1 MKNKKAL
8 WRKLKSKVGF
18 TLTELLLTTLIL
30 LMVSSV
36 VAVGV
41 PTAANAYFKV
51 IDAAN
56 AQILLSTTVT
66 KLKNELSLANFVSGG
81 GNSIVYNT
89 NGIKKTISKNNN
101 EGIMVQ
107 VEDGDAQQL
116 VPKAITNSLRSNNM
130 VSEYTSINSK
140 STPHDQY
147 KDIEFIITGL
157 KITKDNRT
165 IAGPVNLTIRTVTV
179 IQ

>member
-1 MKNKKAL
+1 MKKKNAL
-8 WRKLKSKVGF
+8 RRKLKSKVGF

-66 KLKNELSLANFVSGG
+66 RLKSELSLASYVSGD
-81 GNSIVYNT
+81 GNSIVYST
-89 NGIKKTISKNNN
+89 NGVHKTISKDAEKGIQVKTN
-101 EGIMVQ
+101 E
-107 VEDGDAQQL
+107 EAEAQQL

-130 VSEYTSINSK
+130 VSEYG
-140 STPHDQY
+140 DRG
-147 KDIEFIITGL
+147 ITYADGVFTISGL
-157 KITKDNRT
+157 IITKDSKT
-165 IAGPVNLTIRTVTV
+165 LAGPVNLTIRTVTGT
-179 IQ
+179 Q